1 MMNILVFDI
10 ETIPDIESG
19 KKLYDLEGLS
29 DQAAAEL
36 MFNQRRQETDG
47 QSEFMRHYLHQIVAI
62 SVVLKTHEQLKV
74 WSLGAVDADEKEI
87 IRRFFEGIE
96 RYSPTI
102 VSWNGGGFDL
112 PVLHYRALLH
122 GVTARRYWENG
133 DDDPGFRWNNYLS
146 RFHSRHTDLM
156 DVLAGYVPQC
166 KAPLDQLAL
175 ILGFPGKIGMHGGQV
190 WEAYRAGDIE
200 AIRNY
205 CETDAL
211 NTYLIYLRYELIR
224 GRLDKAA
231 YGSECARLREL
242 LGAADKAHLQEFLK
256 AWPA

>member
-1 MMNILVFDI
+1 MNILVFDI
-10 ETIPDIESG
+10 ETVPDIEAG
-19 KKLYDLEGLS
+19 KRLYDLAGLS
-29 DQAAAEL
+29 DEAAVEL
-36 MFNQRRQETDG
+36 MRNQRRRETDG

-62 SVVLKTHEQLKV
+62 SVVLKTSEQLKV
-74 WSLGAVDADEKEI
+74 WSLGDVDANEKEI

-96 RYSPTI
+96 RYSPTL

-122 GVTARRYWENG
+122 GVSARRYWEHG
-133 DDDPGFRWNNYLS
+133 DEDQSFRWNNYLS
-146 RFHSRHTDLM
+146 RFHHRHTDLM

-166 KAPLDQLAL
+166 KAPLDQLAR
-175 ILGFPGKIGMHGGQV
+175 ILGFPGKLGMDGDKVRAAYYAGQ
-190 WEAYRAGDIE
+190 IE

-224 GRLDKAA
+224 GRLTEDAWRA
-231 YGSECARLREL
+231 ECDRLREVL
-242 LGAADKAHLQEFLK
+242 EAENKAHLREFLA